1 VSFDDTQLVEN
12 YGAALEEILR
22 LKPSAAKGR
31 YIKKAALSTTIGP
44 GIPIDSNRTRNLLVE
59 EDPAAV

>member
-1 VSFDDTQLVEN
+1 VEN

-31 YIKKAALSTTIGP
+31 YIKKATITTTMGP
-44 GIPIDSNRTRNLLVE
+44 GITLDQNRTRNLLVE